1 MLTQRKAG
9 FRIAMFLQTPLAKQ
23 FQLNTFLLRAVV
35 EVVLILAVG
44 AVLVA
49 LENHQQI

>member
-1 MLTQRKAG
+1 
-9 FRIAMFLQTPLAKQ
+9 MFLQALLTRQFPL
-23 FQLNTFLLRAVV
+23 NIFLLREAV

>member
-9 FRIAMFLQTPLAKQ
+9 FRIAIPLLALLTRQ
-23 FQLNTFLLRAVV
+23 FQLNIFLLRGAV
-35 EVVLILAVG
+35 EVVLILVVA
-44 AVLVA
+44 AVLVV

>member
-35 EVVLILAVG
+35 EVELILVVVVG
-44 AVLVA
+44 LAG
-49 LENHQQI
+49 LENRPRI